1 MALQDDLNRLQKQL
15 GNFLFP
21 RKCPF
26 CGTVTGGRLLCGSC
40 ERTLPYT
47 GENAL
52 RQGTFGRCASPLY
65 YTGPVREAILR
76 FKFQGRTGGLDCFG
90 RLLAD
95 CAARW
100 YPGEFDTVTWVPV
113 SRKRLRQRGFDQSR
127 LLAASLCVDWHVAPV
142 ETLRKAVDNPAQSG
156 LTDAEHRPGQR
167 AGSLRGPA
175 GERPGQASPAH
186 RRYRHHRLHP
196 HRVRPGAAGGR
207 GRRRGVP
214 DAGPHRGGALIKGNA
229 ACGETPPVWKC
240 RKRRTIA
247 PGLVC
252 GGM

>member
-26 CGTVTGGRLLCGSC
+26 CGAVTGGRLLCGSC

-65 YTGPVREAILR
+65 YTAPVREAILR
-76 FKFQGRTGGLDCFG
+76 FKFQGHTGGLDCFG

-100 YPGEFDTVTWVPV
+100 YSGEFDTVTWVPV

-127 LLAASLCVDWHVAPV
+127 LLAASLCRSAHLYVWDEPLNFVDLFSRIQMEELLLEYRPTLLFV
-142 ETLRKAVDNPAQSG
+142 EH
-156 LTDAEHRPGQR
+156 DARFCDEIATRRIRIQR
-167 AGSLRGPA
+167 
-175 GERPGQASPAH
+175 E
-186 RRYRHHRLHP
+186 
-196 HRVRPGAAGGR
+196 
-207 GRRRGVP
+207 
-214 DAGPHRGGALIKGNA
+214 
-229 ACGETPPVWKC
+229 
-240 RKRRTIA
+240 
-247 PGLVC
+247 
-252 GGM
+252 

>member
-26 CGTVTGGRLLCGSC
+26 CGAVTGGRLLCGSC

-47 GENAL
+47 GEDAL

-65 YTGPVREAILR
+65 YTAPVREAILR
-76 FKFQGRTGGLDCFG
+76 FKFQGHTGGLDCFG

-100 YPGEFDTVTWVPV
+100 YSGEFDTVTWVPV

-127 LLAASLCVDWHVAPV
+127 LLAASLCHRAHLYLWDEPLNYIDLLSRQQLEQLLLEFAPTMVFVEHDELFCRNVAT
-142 ETLRKAVDNPAQSG
+142 ETVQL
-156 LTDAEHRPGQR
+156 
-167 AGSLRGPA
+167 
-175 GERPGQASPAH
+175 
-186 RRYRHHRLHP
+186 
-196 HRVRPGAAGGR
+196 
-207 GRRRGVP
+207 
-214 DAGPHRGGALIKGNA
+214 
-229 ACGETPPVWKC
+229 
-240 RKRRTIA
+240 
-247 PGLVC
+247 
-252 GGM
+252 

>member
-1 MALQDDLNRLQKQL
+1 MSL
-15 GNFLFP
+15 
-21 RKCPF
+21 

-76 FKFQGRTGGLDCFG
+76 FKFQGHTGGLDCFG
-90 RLLAD
+90 RLMAD

-127 LLAASLCVDWHVAPV
+127 LLAASLCVDWHVTPV

-156 LTDAEHRPGQR
+156 LTDAEHRR
-167 AGSLRGPA
+167 ANVLGVYEALPENVRDKRLLLIDDIVTTGSTLT
-175 GERPGQASPAH
+175 EC
-186 RRYRHHRLHP
+186 
-196 HRVRPGAAGGR
+196 RPGAAGGR

-214 DAGPHRGGALIKGNA
+214 DAGPHQGGALIKGSA

-252 GGM
+252 GGT

>member
-26 CGTVTGGRLLCGSC
+26 CGTVTGGHLLCSSC

-76 FKFQGRTGGLDCFG
+76 FKFQGHTGGLDCFG
-90 RLLAD
+90 RLMAD

-100 YPGEFDTVTWVPV
+100 YSGEFDTVTWVPV

-127 LLAASLCVDWHVAPV
+127 LLAAQPV
-142 ETLRKAVDNPAQSG
+142 RG
-156 LTDAEHRPGQR
+156 LA
-167 AGSLRGPA
+167 RGP
-175 GERPGQASPAH
+175 GGDPPQGGGQPRPVGAH
-186 RRYRHHRLHP
+186 RR
-196 HRVRPGAAGGR
+196 
-207 GRRRGVP
+207 
-214 DAGPHRGGALIKGNA
+214 
-229 ACGETPPVWKC
+229 
-240 RKRRTIA
+240 
-247 PGLVC
+247 
-252 GGM
+252 

>member
-15 GNFLFP
+15 ANFLFP

-26 CGTVTGGRLLCGSC
+26 CGAVTGGRLLCSSC

-52 RQGTFGRCASPLY
+52 CQGTFGRCASPLY
-65 YTGPVREAILR
+65 YTAPVREAILR
-76 FKFQGRTGGLDCFG
+76 FKFQGHTGGLDCFG

-100 YPGEFDTVTWVPV
+100 YSGEFDTVTWVPV

-156 LTDAEHRPGQR
+156 LTDAEHRR
-167 AGSLRGPA
+167 ANVLGVYEALPENVRDKRLLLIDDIVTTGSTLTECVRVLREA
-175 GERPGQASPAH
+175 
-186 RRYRHHRLHP
+186 
-196 HRVRPGAAGGR
+196 GAADVVCLTLAR
-207 GRRRGVP
+207 T
-214 DAGPHRGGALIKGNA
+214 
-229 ACGETPPVWKC
+229 GEEH
-240 RKRRTIA
+240 
-247 PGLVC
+247 
-252 GGM
+252 

>member
-15 GNFLFP
+15 GNFLFH

-26 CGTVTGGRLLCGSC
+26 CGAVTGGRLLCGSC

-47 GENAL
+47 GEDAL

-65 YTGPVREAILR
+65 YTASVREAILR
-76 FKFQGRTGGLDCFG
+76 FKFQGHTGGLDCFG

-100 YPGEFDTVTWVPV
+100 YSGEFDAVTWVPV

-156 LTDAEHRPGQR
+156 LTDAEHRR
-167 AGSLRGPA
+167 ANVLGVYEALPENVRDKRLLLIDDIVTTGSTLTECVRVLREA
-175 GERPGQASPAH
+175 
-186 RRYRHHRLHP
+186 
-196 HRVRPGAAGGR
+196 GAAD
-207 GRRRGVP
+207 VVCLTL
-214 DAGPHRGGALIKGNA
+214 A
-229 ACGETPPVWKC
+229 
-240 RKRRTIA
+240 RTEEEH
-247 PGLVC
+247 
-252 GGM
+252 

>member
-127 LLAASLCVDWHVAPV
+127 LLAASLCRSAHLYVWDEPLNFVDLFSRIQMEELLLEYRPTLLFV
-142 ETLRKAVDNPAQSG
+142 EH
-156 LTDAEHRPGQR
+156 DARFCDEIATRRIRIQR
-167 AGSLRGPA
+167 
-175 GERPGQASPAH
+175 E
-186 RRYRHHRLHP
+186 
-196 HRVRPGAAGGR
+196 
-207 GRRRGVP
+207 
-214 DAGPHRGGALIKGNA
+214 
-229 ACGETPPVWKC
+229 
-240 RKRRTIA
+240 
-247 PGLVC
+247 
-252 GGM
+252 

>member
-26 CGTVTGGRLLCGSC
+26 CGAVTGGRLLCGSC

-52 RQGTFGRCASPLY
+52 CQGTFGRCASPLY
-65 YTGPVREAILR
+65 YTAPVREAILR
-76 FKFQGRTGGLDCFG
+76 FKFQGHTGGLDCFG

-100 YPGEFDTVTWVPV
+100 YSGEFDAVTWVPV

-127 LLAASLCVDWHVAPV
+127 LLAASLCRSAHLYVWDEPLNFVDLFSRIQMEELLLEYRPTLLFVEHDEAFRERVATRRVSLP
-142 ETLRKAVDNPAQSG
+142 ERG
-156 LTDAEHRPGQR
+156 LEKTDKDMR
-167 AGSLRGPA
+167 
-175 GERPGQASPAH
+175 
-186 RRYRHHRLHP
+186 
-196 HRVRPGAAGGR
+196 
-207 GRRRGVP
+207 
-214 DAGPHRGGALIKGNA
+214 
-229 ACGETPPVWKC
+229 
-240 RKRRTIA
+240 
-247 PGLVC
+247 
-252 GGM
+252 

>member
-26 CGTVTGGRLLCGSC
+26 CGAVTGGRLLCGSC

-52 RQGTFGRCASPLY
+52 CQGTFGRCASPLY
-65 YTGPVREAILR
+65 YTAPVREAILR
-76 FKFQGRTGGLDCFG
+76 FKFQGHTGGLDCFG

-100 YPGEFDTVTWVPV
+100 YSGEFDTVTWVPV

-127 LLAASLCVDWHVAPV
+127 LLAEAACRRWDTRPV
-142 ETLRKAVDNPAQSG
+142 RLLTKIQDNPAQSG
-156 LTDAEHRPGQR
+156 LRNEAARRVNVLGVYDPAE
-167 AGSLRGPA
+167 S
-175 GERPGQASPAH
+175 ETI
-186 RRYRHHRLHP
+186 
-196 HRVRPGAAGGR
+196 R
-207 GRRRGVP
+207 GRRILLI
-214 DAGPHRGGALIKGNA
+214 DDICTTGATLRECVRVLRDNGAAAVLCLTVAKTPNNEKKEKNSQIVSCNQGN
-229 ACGETPPVWKC
+229 TQV
-240 RKRRTIA
+240 
-247 PGLVC
+247 
-252 GGM
+252 

>member
-52 RQGTFGRCASPLY
+52 CQGTFGRCASPLY

-90 RLLAD
+90 RLMAD

-113 SRKRLRQRGFDQSR
+113 SRKRLRQ
-127 LLAASLCVDWHVAPV
+127 
-142 ETLRKAVDNPAQSG
+142 
-156 LTDAEHRPGQR
+156 PG
-167 AGSLRGPA
+167 
-175 GERPGQASPAH
+175 
-186 RRYRHHRLHP
+186 
-196 HRVRPGAAGGR
+196 
-207 GRRRGVP
+207 
-214 DAGPHRGGALIKGNA
+214 
-229 ACGETPPVWKC
+229 
-240 RKRRTIA
+240 
-247 PGLVC
+247 
-252 GGM
+252 